1 MSLLD
6 SLINE
11 DILGRDAGAGTILKS
26 TVAKR
31 EVYIAIR
38 RDGSLGDGTRKNP
51 YDGSFPERLDQ
62 ILNGDFDTSLRSPV
76 RFIFGPGI
84 FRTAGSVRNADDSPR
99 FWAGVLSG
107 QEFVG
112 SGIFATTLRLEIAD
126 PLENAGYGVFGMF
139 GNQRPSDILVQDMT
153 VDCDLAN
160 QPPTGKYDFPRIMTH
175 CAGIYGSQIRF
186 RRVRVINYGTRAT
199 DFEFD
204 YDPPQGAENGLE
216 IFQRVSTGSEPR
228 GE

>member
-1 MSLLD
+1 MPLLD
-6 SLINE
+6 SLLNE
-11 DILGRDAGAGTILKS
+11 DVLGRDAGAGSIPKS

-38 RDGSLGDGTRKNP
+38 RDGQLGDGTRKNP
-51 YDGSFPERLDQ
+51 YNGTNRDDLDA
-62 ILNGDFDTSLRSPV
+62 ILNGDLDNTLRAPI
-76 RFIFGPGI
+76 RFVFGPGI
-84 FRTAGSVRNADDSPR
+84 FRTAGSVRNAALPGP
-99 FWAGVLSG
+99 WAGVRSG